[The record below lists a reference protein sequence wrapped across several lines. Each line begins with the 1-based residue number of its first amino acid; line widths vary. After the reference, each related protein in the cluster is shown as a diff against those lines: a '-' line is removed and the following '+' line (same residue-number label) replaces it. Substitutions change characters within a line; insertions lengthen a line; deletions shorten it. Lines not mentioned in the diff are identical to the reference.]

1 MFSLSRSK
9 PSRLTL
15 ACRRLTIGVSLA
27 AIGLMPSASNAQS
40 WYGTLVG
47 SNEVL
52 PNTSP
57 ATGFVFM
64 SLSGNTLSLS
74 LNWSGLTGGPV
85 LAGHIHCCVAPGANV
100 GVAVG
105 LSGLPAS
112 TSGSLSNTFDLS
124 SLSVYTGAFVTNF
137 GGGTVAGAQAALVAG
152 LNSGRAYVNL
162 HNANFPGGEI
172 RANVV
177 VTPEPASMVMLG
189 FGLVA
194 VGAGVRRKRR
204 IS

>member
-1 MFSLSRSK
+1 MFSLSRSR

-40 WYGTLVG
+40 WSGTLVG
-47 SNEVL
+47 SNEVP

-74 LNWSGLTGGPV
+74 LNWSGLIGGPV
-85 LAGHIHCCVAPGANV
+85 SAGHIHCCVAPGAIV
-100 GVAVG
+100 GIAVG

-124 SLSVYTGAFVTNF
+124 SLSVYTGTFVTNF

-162 HNANFPGGEI
+162 HNANFSGGEI

-189 FGLVA
+189 FGLVV